1 LRDGR
6 AGSEKTWNK
15 NKEGRIATIRHG
27 GKEARLSD
35 ADKMTSRLFIFGLGY
50 SGLEIARTV
59 QAAGWLVAGTCRTAE
74 KASRLRAGGIETV
87 IFDGTTP
94 LRTDALAGISHI
106 LCTAAP
112 GEAGDPALSA
122 CGADLGGARWL
133 GYLSTT
139 GVYGDAAGEWVDE
152 TTPPR
157 PTRPRS
163 TQRLAAERA
172 WQALGAKTGAPVDV
186 FRLPGIYGPGRS
198 AIDQVRAGTARRIDK
213 PGQLFSRIH
222 VEDIAATVLAAI
234 SRPRPSAVYNV
245 ADDLPASSS
254 EVTAFACELLGRP
267 IPPAIPWEQIA
278 PTLNDMARSFYAENR
293 RVRNER
299 IKRDL
304 GVVLRYP
311 TYREGLRAI
320 LSST

>member
-1 LRDGR
+1 
-6 AGSEKTWNK
+6 
-15 NKEGRIATIRHG
+15 
-27 GKEARLSD
+27 
-35 ADKMTSRLFIFGLGY
+35 MTSRLFIFGLGY
-50 SGLEIARTV
+50 SGLEIARV
-59 QAAGWLVAGTCRTAE
+59 AEAAGWRVAGTCRTAE
-74 KASRLRAGGIETV
+74 KAGRLRADGV
-87 IFDGTTP
+87 AALVFDGTAP
-94 LRTDALAGISHI
+94 LPADTFADVSHI

-112 GEAGDPALSA
+112 DAAGDPTLKA
-122 CGADLGGARWL
+122 CRAELGQARWL

-152 TTPPR
+152 ATPPH

-163 TQRLAAERA
+163 RQRLEAERA
-172 WQALGAKTGAPVDV
+172 WQAVGQKTGAQVDI

-198 AIDQVRAGTARRIDK
+198 AIDQVKAGTARRIDK

-222 VEDIAATVLAAI
+222 VADIATTVLAAM
-234 SRPRPSAVYNV
+234 SRTRPGAIYNV
-245 ADDLPASSS
+245 ADDLPAASG
-254 EVTAFACELLGRP
+254 EVVAFACALLGRP
-267 IPPAIPWEQIA
+267 VPPAIPWEQAA
-278 PTLNDMARSFYAENR
+278 PTLRDMARSFYAENR

-299 IKRDL
+299 IKREL